1 MVESASN
8 LLVVGSSLAT
18 FSAFRLIAAYRAA
31 KKGKGEVGL
40 LNVGESRGDG
50 HVDWRIGW
58 EGGAGEVLPDAA
70 RDIMKTRGGT
80 LDFETRDEVE
90 TLLKSGVVKAVAPG
104 MATA

>member
-50 HVDWRIGW
+50 HVDWRIGKEKLVYSMW
-58 EGGAGEVLPDAA
+58 AN
-70 RDIMKTRGGT
+70 RGGWT
-80 LDFETRDEVE
+80 CRLEDRMGRRCRGGIT
-90 TLLKSGVVKAVAPG
+90 
-104 MATA
+104 